1 MVSPPTRLRHVLGDN
16 RAKHSAQDARW
27 WFRPWSLG
35 WRALRATHPRGHSPW
50 PGCMGVYCESR
61 RVSQARQGGVDLPGA
76 VRLGEQ
82 AKDHLQ
88 FLTQEID
95 ARSRQAMAA
104 SITDGIWMMEELL
117 P

>member
-1 MVSPPTRLRHVLGDN
+1 M
-16 RAKHSAQDARW
+16 
-27 WFRPWSLG
+27 
-35 WRALRATHPRGHSPW
+35 
-50 PGCMGVYCESR
+50 
-61 RVSQARQGGVDLPGA
+61 PGA